1 MQVVTRAS
9 RARWVVVGLT
19 AVLTVI
25 TLVGELVPTA
35 AKANVVVERA
45 ELDSVVRRI
54 ADAGHTALA
63 GARPAG
69 AAPREPGPPASERY
83 LAAVFG
89 TLLEREPSAGEIA
102 TWRPAV
108 EHGDLSSVT
117 RAVSSSDEWAA
128 VNVAA
133 LYRSALRREPDPA
146 GKDLWVGRIR
156 RGATLQQAAAALYGS
171 GEYYATA
178 GSSPEGFVD
187 SLYRDLLGRP
197 ADPGGLVTWTRRLAA
212 GTSRDSVAAA
222 LYGSGEARSRRVA
235 ERYDAVLER
244 PADPGGEQFWTGRLR
259 SGDDSS
265 LVAALG
271 SSGEFFRKATGDAP
285 PPRPERGQATGF
297 QPFAR
302 AGRVHLAHPSAV
314 VDFVG
319 FHQSSQPTAIPLQPS
334 PLAVDPTVLWGRGR
348 GTDRR
353 SAADIVVPPNHQI
366 RAPVTG
372 TVVLGEAYRLY
383 CKYADQRLAI
393 VPDADPSVRVT
404 VLHVTGVRV
413 RPGDRVEAGKTV
425 VADSANVLPFRSQV
439 DALDPHAP
447 WPHVH
452 VEVNP
457 GAVAR
462 AAAGGC

>member
-9 RARWVVVGLT
+9 RARWVVVGLS

-25 TLVGELVPTA
+25 TLASELVPTA
-35 AKANVVVERA
+35 TQANVVVERA
-45 ELDSVVRRI
+45 ELNSVVQRI
-54 ADAGHTALA
+54 ADAGHTAS
-63 GARPAG
+63 AG
-69 AAPREPGPPASERY
+69 AAPAGTAPAEAGPPASERY
-83 LAAVFG
+83 LTAVFG
-89 TLLEREPSAGEIA
+89 ALLEREPNAGELA

-108 EHGDLSSVT
+108 ELGDLSAVT

-128 VNVAA
+128 VNVADT
-133 LYRSALRREPDPA
+133 YRAALRRDPDPA

-156 RGATLQQAAAALYGS
+156 RGATLQQVAAALYGS
-171 GEYYATA
+171 GEYYAAA

-197 ADPGGLVTWTRRLAA
+197 ADPDGLATWTRQLAA
-212 GTSRDSVAAA
+212 GKTRDAVASA
-222 LYGSGEARSRRVA
+222 LYGSREARSGRVA

-244 PADPGGEQFWTGRLR
+244 PADPDGEQFWTGRLR
-259 SGDDSS
+259 GGDDSS

-271 SSGEFFRKATGDAP
+271 SSGEFFEKATGDAP
-285 PPRPERGQATGF
+285 PPRPERGRATGF

-302 AGRVHLAHPSAV
+302 AGRVHLTHPSAV

-319 FHQSSQPTAIPLQPS
+319 FHQSSQATAIPLQPS

-353 SAADIVVPPNHQI
+353 SAVDIVVPANHQI

-404 VLHVTGVRV
+404 MLHVTGVRV
-413 RPGDRVEAGKTV
+413 RPGDRVEAGTSI

-439 DALDPHAP
+439 DALNPHAP

-452 VEVNP
+452 VEVNH
-457 GAVAR
+457 GAAAR